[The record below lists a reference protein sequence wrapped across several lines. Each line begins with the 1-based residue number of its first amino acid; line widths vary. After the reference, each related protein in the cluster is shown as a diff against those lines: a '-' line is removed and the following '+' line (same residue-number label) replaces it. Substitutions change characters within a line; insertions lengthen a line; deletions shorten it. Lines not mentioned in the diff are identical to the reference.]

1 MAKSGEK
8 SKAVE
13 RKERVILPMVAGFAT
28 MALPMT
34 GLVAA
39 LWAAPRPAPLRVAE
53 EAVVEEETV
62 EEKAEAGVIYVDLP
76 EPLTVA
82 TVQNQARMQVS
93 LAVLIKGSLLEL
105 AGMDGVITQ
114 KSKRIMAEMLIE
126 AEQMVAEGA
135 DSDRLH
141 RDLPERLR
149 RVINGA
155 IGTEDWPEPVAEVL
169 ITSMALQG

>member
-8 SKAVE
+8 TKAVE
-13 RKERVILPMVAGFAT
+13 RKDSVLLPMVAGFAT
-28 MALPMT
+28 MTLPMA

-39 LWAAPRPAPLRVAE
+39 LWAAPRPAPLRVAHE
-53 EAVVEEETV
+53 TVVEEETA
-62 EEKAEAGVIYVDLP
+62 EEKAESGVIYVDLP

-93 LAVLIKGSLLEL
+93 LAVLIRGNLLEL
-105 AGMDGVITQ
+105 AGMDDAITQ

-126 AEQMVAEGA
+126 AEEMVAEGA

-149 RVINGA
+149 QVINGA
-155 IGTEDWPEPVAEVL
+155 IGTEDLPEPVAEVL